1 MAVSLSSHL
10 MGFSDDTVAC
20 SVAQMDEIE
29 DLSTCSVCFS
39 EYNSDKRIA
48 KFLPCFHTFCLECLR
63 SLSSSTVIITCP
75 LCRNTFT
82 CNNGVDNLPSNMY
95 ALHIAKMSNKAER
108 AKQLQRSLECWCLSC
123 ESVAKLSCYF
133 SNPKHS
139 LVSIRGSTMKEAE
152 DLQKLIKDIPL
163 KKSLAIKKHKQVQ
176 AHLNSLMESLKQ
188 VEVGL
193 KDQLMKND
201 LHLAGI
207 MSLDEKLAFAQ
218 ENKDMTVAAVR
229 ETVNKIAF
237 QCDESLA
244 EVANI
249 AEYYESQKRIRILLN
264 LRNSDNQVIPTFS
277 LFEDGFYSNWS
288 TAENLSTTD
297 RNLMLV
303 SHLVFTILKRWKI
316 ALKVKLPPGS
326 MFTAVSLSSIENRHS
341 PPQLP
346 TVTASSTSSSVPS
359 TTISPSVVEQSLK
372 PSNSNSA
379 WGPAPTLSYSQVL
392 NLPKPLQPPK
402 PISQAS
408 SELPSFTFRF
418 GQKGNSKFNLSSKF
432 LGEVLVKIRLSSHV
446 TFMQELVYFCRKPR
460 EISRRIIK
468 ASPGMF
474 ITVQA
479 ENPLM
484 LEAMPAMHSLG
495 TWESQERTKDAW
507 DVGINSVLDADGQV
521 VAWKLIFLLEKFK
534 PNNMEVA
541 MLFGKVL
548 DGKEILQQMASRTKQ
563 DRFNLQVTVKTV

>member
-1 MAVSLSSHL
+1 
-10 MGFSDDTVAC
+10 
-20 SVAQMDEIE
+20 MDEIE

-316 ALKVKLPPGS
+316 ALKVKLPLGS

-346 TVTASSTSSSVPS
+346 SVTASSTSSSVPS

>member
-108 AKQLQRSLECWCLSC
+108 AKQLQRLLECWCLSC

-139 LVSIRGSTMKEAE
+139 LVSIRGSTMKEDE

-176 AHLNSLMESLKQ
+176 AHLNSLMELLKQ

-229 ETVNKIAF
+229 ETVNF

-249 AEYYESQKRIRILLN
+249 AEYYELQKRIRIILN
-264 LRNSDNQVIPTFS
+264 LRNSENQVIPTFS

-346 TVTASSTSSSVPS
+346 TVTLVTGNWKTKKGGGKNP
-359 TTISPSVVEQSLK
+359 P
-372 PSNSNSA
+372 P
-379 WGPAPTLSYSQVL
+379 PPPHRTLYVFQCPV
-392 NLPKPLQPPK
+392 N
-402 PISQAS
+402 
-408 SELPSFTFRF
+408 
-418 GQKGNSKFNLSSKF
+418 
-432 LGEVLVKIRLSSHV
+432 
-446 TFMQELVYFCRKPR
+446 YD
-460 EISRRIIK
+460 
-468 ASPGMF
+468 
-474 ITVQA
+474 IT
-479 ENPLM
+479 
-484 LEAMPAMHSLG
+484 
-495 TWESQERTKDAW
+495 
-507 DVGINSVLDADGQV
+507 
-521 VAWKLIFLLEKFK
+521 
-534 PNNMEVA
+534 
-541 MLFGKVL
+541 
-548 DGKEILQQMASRTKQ
+548 
-563 DRFNLQVTVKTV
+563 

>member
-108 AKQLQRSLECWCLSC
+108 AKQLQRLLECWCLSC

>member
-1 MAVSLSSHL
+1 MAVSISSHL

-29 DLSTCSVCFS
+29 DLSTCSVFFL

-133 SNPKHS
+133 SNPKHT

-193 KDQLMKND
+193 KDQIMKND

-249 AEYYESQKRIRILLN
+249 AEYYESQKRIRILLK
-264 LRNSDNQVIPTFS
+264 LRTDNQVIPTFS

-346 TVTASSTSSSVPS
+346 TVVLDGTLEDVR
-359 TTISPSVVEQSLK
+359 VEE
-372 PSNSNSA
+372 A

-392 NLPKPLQPPK
+392 KLPNLRQNRQLEPLRVARRWFRSLRNQFLK
-402 PISQAS
+402 LAANCLVSLS
-408 SELPSFTFRF
+408 GLTKKFTFAV
-418 GQKGNSKFNLSSKF
+418 S
-432 LGEVLVKIRLSSHV
+432 
-446 TFMQELVYFCRKPR
+446 QEKYRDVSLRP
-460 EISRRIIK
+460 IL
-468 ASPGMF
+468 GMF

-479 ENPLM
+479 DNPLM

-521 VAWKLIFLLEKFK
+521 VAWKLIFLLKKFK
-534 PNNMEVA
+534 PSNMEVA

-563 DRFNLQVTVKTV
+563 DRFNLQVTVQTV

>member
-10 MGFSDDTVAC
+10 MNFNDDTVYDKQ
-20 SVAQMDEIE
+20 VAQMDEIE

-123 ESVAKLSCYF
+123 ESVAKLACYF
-133 SNPKHS
+133 SNPKHT
-139 LVSIRGSTMKEAE
+139 LVTIRGSTLKEAE
-152 DLQKLIKDIPL
+152 DLQKLVKDIPL

-188 VEVGL
+188 VEDGL

-207 MSLDEKLAFAQ
+207 MSLDDNLAFAQ
-218 ENKDMTVAAVR
+218 DKKDMTVAAVR

-316 ALKVKLPPGS
+316 ALKVQLPPSS
-326 MFTAVSLSSIENRHS
+326 MFTAGSLSSIENRHP

-346 TVTASSTSSSVPS
+346 TVIAPSTSSSVPS
-359 TTISPSVVEQSLK
+359 TTMSPSVVEQPLNK
-372 PSNSNSA
+372 PSSA

-402 PISQAS
+402 PVSQAS

-446 TFMQELVYFCRKPR
+446 TFMQELIYFCRKPR
-460 EISRRIIK
+460 EMSRRIIK

>member
-1 MAVSLSSHL
+1 
-10 MGFSDDTVAC
+10 
-20 SVAQMDEIE
+20 
-29 DLSTCSVCFS
+29 
-39 EYNSDKRIA
+39 
-48 KFLPCFHTFCLECLR
+48 
-63 SLSSSTVIITCP
+63 
-75 LCRNTFT
+75 
-82 CNNGVDNLPSNMY
+82 
-95 ALHIAKMSNKAER
+95 
-108 AKQLQRSLECWCLSC
+108 
-123 ESVAKLSCYF
+123 
-133 SNPKHS
+133 
-139 LVSIRGSTMKEAE
+139 MKEAE

-229 ETVNKIAF
+229 ETVNF

-264 LRNSDNQVIPTFS
+264 LRNSENQVIPTFS

-346 TVTASSTSSSVPS
+346 TVTAPSTSSSVPS